1 MDYKVMVYAVVGV
14 FAAVYI
20 ICRLLGRLAIK
31 KLIRTEYE
39 HVLNSEEHKVKG
51 RYE

>member
-1 MDYKVMVYAVVGV
+1 MDYNVMAYAVVGV

-20 ICRLLGRLAIK
+20 IYRLLGQLAVR

-51 RYE
+51 KFE